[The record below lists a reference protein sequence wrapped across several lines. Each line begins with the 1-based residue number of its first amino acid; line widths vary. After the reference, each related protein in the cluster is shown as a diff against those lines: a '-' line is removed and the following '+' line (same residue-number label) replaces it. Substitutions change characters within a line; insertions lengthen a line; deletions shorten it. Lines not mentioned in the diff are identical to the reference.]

1 MVRIDQETH
10 DQFMRIAMARLGKKY
25 CFEPQRLAMAAK
37 MFIKYLERLEERGR
51 VNETV
56 HT

>member
-37 MFIKYLERLEERGR
+37 MFIKYLERLEERGKSK
-51 VNETV
+51 
-56 HT
+56 